1 MAHWPDAANRQRRSR
16 RAHASQQEHACAPP
30 AAAVRAWR
38 ASIERRD
45 TRPTNPNPA
54 QPKKKPMT
62 ESASCPRFLPKLAPY
77 AAVLAHSQLLKP
89 SGEAWAPRRCPQ
101 PASALCSMT
110 LLLTSSALGLHCP
123 GPIGGDVTTADTTS
137 LSAWQ
142 LVQDQPTT
150 GTCEWKIEGAGLER
164 AHQVSFVPCTA
175 ETSNAFVR
183 SFPAL
188 QKPLTRGATIRT
200 TIPSPAAMR
209 SSLDASS
216 PSLSWRSAPS
226 APVHYC
232 TAKIPHPPH
241 RQYV

>member
-1 MAHWPDAANRQRRSR
+1 MSAT
-16 RAHASQQEHACAPP
+16 
-30 AAAVRAWR
+30 
-38 ASIERRD
+38 SIPFLVPERRD
-45 TRPTNPNPA
+45 TPPTSPNAA
-54 QPKKKPMT
+54 QPKKT
-62 ESASCPRFLPKLAPY
+62 NSCPRLSVKGHTY
-77 AAVLAHSQLLKP
+77 SAVLALGTHLPSWKP
-89 SGEAWAPRRCPQ
+89 RRRRTFRRCPQ

-164 AHQVSFVPCTA
+164 AHHVSFVPRTA
-175 ETSNAFVR
+175 DTSNVFVR

-232 TAKIPHPPH
+232 TAHPH